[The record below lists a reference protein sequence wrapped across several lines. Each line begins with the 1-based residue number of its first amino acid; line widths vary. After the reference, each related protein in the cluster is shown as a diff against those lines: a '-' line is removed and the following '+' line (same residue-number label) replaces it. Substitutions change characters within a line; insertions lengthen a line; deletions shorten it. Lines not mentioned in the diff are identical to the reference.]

1 MSFLVLCSA
10 ASGGDVAVEV
20 GAVGDSNQYNMVI
33 GASFPSPA

>member
-10 ASGGDVAVEV
+10 ASGGEVAGDVLAVED
-20 GAVGDSNQYNMVI
+20 GNFYNMII